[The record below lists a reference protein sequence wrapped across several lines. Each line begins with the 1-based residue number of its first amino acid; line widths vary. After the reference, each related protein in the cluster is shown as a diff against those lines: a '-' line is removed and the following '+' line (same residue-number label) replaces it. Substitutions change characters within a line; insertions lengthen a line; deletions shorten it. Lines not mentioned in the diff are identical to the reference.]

1 MSRHVLL
8 VEPLAEGEGSQ
19 RAAQLVSAGFM
30 VAACAD
36 RSAAVES
43 VSRTEPDVVVV
54 DLRAVGANGLDG
66 FAVCADLR
74 RAATPG
80 MGIIVVA
87 DGVEPRARIAGLT
100 AGADDVVSAGV
111 DAEELTARVDALVRR
126 ADALRAR
133 SRLTGLPGPFELDLD
148 LSDAIGSGRPF
159 SLAIADID
167 HFAMFGKR
175 YGIERCDQA
184 IVAAARIFA
193 EALDGVAAGLFHLG
207 ADAFAATCDPVEMPM
222 VLDDVCRRFDDLAPH
237 LFDPHDAA
245 RGFFEVERRQGGFD
259 EVSLIA
265 LSVGVASNAR
275 IEITSSSQA
284 TAIATEMRA
293 FSRTFKGSTWRAD
306 RRLIGS
312 FR

>member
-8 VEPLAEGEGSQ
+8 VEPIAGEGGSA
-19 RAAQLVSAGFM
+19 RAAQLVSAGFL
-30 VAACAD
+30 VAACND
-36 RSAAVES
+36 RRAAVDS
-43 VSRTEPDVVVV
+43 VTRAEPDVVVL
-54 DLRAVGANGLDG
+54 DLRAVGKQGLDG

-74 RAATPG
+74 RVATPG

-87 DGVEPRARIAGLT
+87 DGAEPKARIAGLT
-100 AGADDVVSAGV
+100 AGADDVVPAGV
-111 DAEELTARVDALVRR
+111 DVEELAARVDALVRR
-126 ADALRAR
+126 ADGLRSR

-148 LSDAIGSGRPF
+148 LADAIGSGRPF
-159 SLAIADID
+159 SLAMADID
-167 HFAMFGKR
+167 HFAPFGKR

-184 IVAAARIFA
+184 VVAAARLFA

-207 ADAFAATCDPVEMPM
+207 ADSLAVTCDPVELPL

-259 EVSLIA
+259 EVSLVA
-265 LSVGVASNAR
+265 LSVGVASNAH

-306 RRLIGS
+306 RRRIGS